1 MAFSNDRSSN
11 PTDND
16 NATPLPA
23 AEPAYPSGSEA
34 LLRRARHRL
43 IGAVLLV
50 LAAVFGLPFLLDA
63 PPRTVSPAIPVVL
76 DGKTDIAASSV
87 AASTAVSHPAS
98 AAAMP
103 QPAPTPASSPSLT
116 AVATAEVAAL
126 EPKTLESKTT
136 AVPANRS
143 LDKNEQLV
151 EAEKTTPATPQT
163 PAPQPAATKTASAP
177 AARTT
182 KPAASAERPVR
193 AASQATPSTKKAAT
207 TIDELIAQRQSQ
219 EKSTQTATAATN
231 SKTPSET
238 GRFVVQAGAYTDSAK
253 IASVRQKLSAAG
265 LSNYTQQVTQN
276 GKQVTRVR
284 LGPFTSRQ
292 QMERVAAQVRALGLP
307 VSTYSL

>member
-76 DGKTDIAASSV
+76 DGKTDIAAASV

-151 EAEKTTPATPQT
+151 ESEKTTPATPQT
-163 PAPQPAATKTASAP
+163 TAPQPAATKIASAP

-207 TIDELIAQRQSQ
+207 TIDELIAQRQSKVS
-219 EKSTQTATAATN
+219 ESPVAAERSTKQ
-231 SKTPSET
+231 PET
-238 GRFVVQAGAYTDSAK
+238 GRFIVQAGAYTDSAK
-253 IASVRQKLSAAG
+253 VTAVRQKLSAAG